1 MMEFVSEAKDVV
13 ERIVANW
20 NDFATSRMINCTHKV
35 VKGSIE
41 VDPIADYISDHWTFI
56 VDLR

>member
-20 NDFATSRMINCTHKV
+20 NDFATSKMINCTQKLV
-35 VKGSIE
+35 
-41 VDPIADYISDHWTFI
+41 
-56 VDLR
+56 